1 MGDCNCKHGGSGAG
15 GVCVECDIPQL
26 ARNNYF
32 TGKLLVE
39 RDFTDEQ
46 RYLLGKLRRHNQ
58 RLHGWGAVCGLK
70 VKPHPTCPDR
80 YVIIEA
86 GTAIDCCGREILV
99 KAEEY
104 FGFEAKFLENLQK
117 QNGPNAQP
125 DPNVTYKIQ
134 ICVSY
139 KECGTEDIPALFD
152 DCNCDATSCQP
163 NRILES
169 YGFDVL
175 INPKS
180 TGLDGQNI
188 EVNWSCTIGLANV
201 MRVVEN
207 DATKRLYV
215 LTYDKTLKAAALYTI
230 DSTNDAI
237 LASQSFSK
245 NIGLD
250 VAVSPA
256 GDFVYVALQKA
267 TSTDTPQVL
276 VLNSSDLSTSR
287 NLGPF
292 GRNGDAVRLT
302 VAPAPDGR
310 LLALVPSGPSV
321 LVWPNPPTSGPTT
334 VTVGPNPVSIA
345 VGDSGLYAYV
355 ANSGDGT
362 VSAIPLVTLTL
373 VNLPVSAGLGG
384 STPTVVAVAS
394 TTGGDTLAVL
404 DTTNTKALYLISIP
418 SAGPGFATAMTGS
431 PVSGFAYSPIDVRL
445 SPAGRWAYVLEQDSA
460 GAQTGYVQLADVS
473 AVQSSSANV
482 LGAPV
487 SAGIQPTSETL
498 SADGSHLYVSYSGD
512 PKSIPGGIAILN
524 VVQDGCC
531 DLFKQTIEGCPDCTD
546 GNCIVLATINGYKY
560 GQAVGL
566 PDIDN
571 LTDRHLLVSTDLLI
585 QAIQCLC
592 EQSGGAGKTGKDG
605 ATGPAGPGIDKVIAT
620 FVPCDQAGSA
630 NITGTSPNRTLSLV
644 IPGECNKD
652 LVGVANVT
660 WAPPTGVLG
669 KVPFNQLIKP
679 GLKIAFTGSV
689 QASDLANPGAT
700 SNTVI
705 LLAPVVVR
713 PVPPT
718 GSDLVAY
725 CELPIRVRPANFT
738 YARDITSTFG
748 SVVGGLANGVIFALA
763 NTKDQEILSLA
774 ARTKKPLQVLVKG
787 DFIRDATAKQRGL
800 DGDHLPPWVPARRSG
815 DGIEGGT
822 FESWFTLEG

>member
-1 MGDCNCKHGGSGAG
+1 
-15 GVCVECDIPQL
+15 VECDIPQL

-80 YVIIEA
+80 YVIIEP

-117 QNGPNAQP
+117 RNGPNAQP
-125 DPNVTYKIQ
+125 DPTTTYKIQ

-152 DCNCDATSCQP
+152 DCNCEATSCQP

-169 YGFDVL
+169 YGFDVQ

-201 MRVVEN
+201 VRVVEN
-207 DATKRLYV
+207 GATKRLYV
-215 LTYDKTLKAAALYTI
+215 LTYDKTSKAAALYTI

-237 LASQSFSK
+237 LASQSFSN

-250 VAVSPA
+250 LAVSPA

-267 TSTDTPQVL
+267 TSTDTPQIL
-276 VLNSSDLSTSR
+276 VLNSSDLSTNST
-287 NLGPF
+287 LGPF
-292 GRNGDAVRLT
+292 GTNGDAVRLV

-334 VTVGPNPVSIA
+334 TVTVGLNPVSIA

-362 VSAIPLVTLTL
+362 VSVIPLVTLTP
-373 VNLPVSAGLGG
+373 VNLPASAGLGG

-404 DTTNTKALYLISIP
+404 DTTNTKALYLISIS
-418 SAGPGFATAMTGS
+418 SAGPGSATAMTGS

-445 SPAGRWAYVLEQDSA
+445 SPAGRWAYVLEQDGPGA
-460 GAQTGYVQLADVS
+460 GTGYVQLADVS
-473 AVQSSSANV
+473 AVQSGSANI

-487 SAGIQPTSETL
+487 SVGIEPTSETL
-498 SADGSHLYVSYSGD
+498 SVDGSHLYVSYGGD
-512 PKSIPGGIAILN
+512 TKSIPGGIAILN
-524 VVQDGCC
+524 VAQDGCC
-531 DLFKQTIEGCPDCTD
+531 DLFKQTIESCPDCAD

-560 GQAVGL
+560 GQPVGL
-566 PDIDN
+566 SDIDN
-571 LTDRHLLVSTDLLI
+571 LTDRHLLVSTDLLT
-585 QAIQCLC
+585 QAVQCLC
-592 EQSGGAGKTGKDG
+592 QQSGGAGKDG
-605 ATGPAGPGIDKVIAT
+605 ATGPAGPGIDKVNAT
-620 FVPCDQAGSA
+620 FVPCDQDGSA
-630 NITGTSPNRTLSLV
+630 NITGTSPNRTLNLV

-652 LVGVANVT
+652 LVGVAKVS
-660 WAPPTGVLG
+660 WAPPTPSPIGQAKIDQLQQLPGV
-669 KVPFNQLIKP
+669 KEP
-679 GLKIAFTGSV
+679 GLKISFTDSV
-689 QASDLANPGAT
+689 QAGDLTPDTIKLFVPIPAIVQTNPVASSDLL
-700 SNTVI
+700 S
-705 LLAPVVVR
+705 
-713 PVPPT
+713 
-718 GSDLVAY
+718 Y
-725 CELPIRVRPANFT
+725 CEVPIQVVAGHFT
-738 YARDITSTFG
+738 DPKNIAGTLG
-748 SVVGGLANGVIFALA
+748 AVVSGKANGLRFFLK
-763 NTKDQEILSLA
+763 NSKDVAVLELA
-774 ARTKKPLQVLVKG
+774 ARAGRKLQVLVKG
-787 DFIRDATAKQRGL
+787 DFIRDTTPKQRAI
-800 DGDHLPPWVPARRSG
+800 DGNNLPPWVNTHASG
-815 DGIEGGT
+815 DGIAGGT
-822 FESWFTLEG
+822 FESWFTLDHQG